1 MAQTTET
8 TTAVI
13 AASGTPIGSGRD
25 TTATTFKPLLSED
38 WVAFIIGGVVILG
51 VLLIAGLAPGFKF
64 KTPVYQWANTQ
75 DLFTKVLAPSNLL
88 VLLLIGVIF
97 FFLAIAA
104 ILLLG
109 GTPRK
114 FVTGF
119 IVVYLLGILSL
130 IIAGNSTISY
140 IGLEYVIFG
149 LLIGLAISN
158 LGVLPDWLRQAAR
171 SEFYIKTGLVILG
184 SSVLFTDIIKAGV
197 PGILQAVIVV
207 SVVWFFAL
215 WIARRLKVDDEFGVI
230 LASAVSICG
239 VSAAIAASGAIK
251 GDRQKLSY
259 VTTLVLI
266 VALPMLVLQP
276 WIIRVLHIPEIVGG
290 AWLGGTLDTTA
301 SVTAAAQLVGPAALK
316 AGVIVKFSQNVLIG
330 VAALLLAIWW
340 TFKKKPATKNTANPG
355 NPLAVNTSIGN
366 GTLAVDTPANGN
378 STTTAAIEEERPGFG
393 VIWERF
399 PKFVLGF
406 ILVSILFSFF
416 IPAPVTK
423 QVGGIL
429 NALRTIWFSLAF
441 VCIGLEA
448 RFTDLVK
455 LNGGRPALAFVAA
468 QVFNILWTLLW
479 AYLLF
484 DGRFFPIPNL
494 K

>member
-8 TTAVI
+8 STAPLPVNPAPGI
-13 AASGTPIGSGRD
+13 
-25 TTATTFKPLLSED
+25 TFKSLLSED
-38 WVAFIIGGVVILG
+38 WVAFIIGGAIILA
-51 VLLIAGLAPGFKF
+51 VLSIAGFSGDFVF
-64 KTPVYQWANTQ
+64 KTPVYQWTTGK
-75 DLFTKVLAPSNLL
+75 DLFAKVLSPSNLL
-88 VLLLIGVIF
+88 LLAVIGVIF
-97 FFLAIAA
+97 FVLAFVAV
-104 ILLLG
+104 LLLG
-109 GTPRK
+109 GIPK
-114 FVTGF
+114 HFVSGF
-119 IVVYLLGILSL
+119 IVVYILGILSL
-130 IIAGNSTISY
+130 IIAGNSTVSY

-149 LLIGLAISN
+149 LIIGLLISN
-158 LGVLPDWLRQAAR
+158 LTILPAWLREAAR

-184 SSVLFTDIIKAGV
+184 SSVLFTDIIKAGL

-207 SVVWFFAL
+207 SVVWFVAL
-215 WIARRLKVDDEFGVI
+215 WIARKLKVDDEFGVI

-251 GDRQKLSY
+251 GDKQKLSY
-259 VTTLVLI
+259 VTTLVLL

-276 WIIRVLHIPEIVGG
+276 WIIRILHIPEIVGG

-330 VAALLLAIWW
+330 VAALMLAIWW
-340 TFKKKPATKNTANPG
+340 TVKKKSATTPKASSTET
-355 NPLAVNTSIGN
+355 TSTE
-366 GTLAVDTPANGN
+366 GTFTDEASA
-378 STTTAAIEEERPGFG
+378 EERPSGK

-406 ILVSILFSFF
+406 IAVSILFSFF
-416 IPAPVTK
+416 IPPATTK

-441 VCIGLEA
+441 VSIGLEA

-455 LNGGRPALAFVAA
+455 LNGGRPALAFIGA

-479 AYLLF
+479 AYILF
-484 DGRFFPIPNL
+484 DGKFLPVPDLR
-494 K
+494 